1 MKNIIVKTE
10 RLDIVPL
17 EIDELKI
24 MYKNEKDDE
33 MKLAYKEMIT
43 SMEKLKGFEEWGTN
57 WEIKL
62 KSSVSI
68 GGLCFK
74 CKSDNEGSVE
84 IGYGIYE
91 DYQNHGYAT
100 EAVKG
105 VTEWALKQNGVKCVC
120 AQTDEENII
129 SQKVLIKSG
138 FVHDG
143 YGDEGM
149 LFKKHYKKSKKA
161 QLTVLFLNTEFL
173 IFFFYYMDMNIFE
186 FFYYLL

>member
-62 KSSVSI
+62 KSSVTI
-68 GGLCFK
+68 GGL
-74 CKSDNEGSVE
+74 
-84 IGYGIYE
+84 
-91 DYQNHGYAT
+91 
-100 EAVKG
+100 
-105 VTEWALKQNGVKCVC
+105 
-120 AQTDEENII
+120 
-129 SQKVLIKSG
+129 
-138 FVHDG
+138 
-143 YGDEGM
+143 
-149 LFKKHYKKSKKA
+149 
-161 QLTVLFLNTEFL
+161 
-173 IFFFYYMDMNIFE
+173 
-186 FFYYLL
+186 

>member
-62 KSSVSI
+62 KSSVTI

-74 CKSDNEGSVE
+74 CKPDNEGSVE

-138 FVHDG
+138 FIHDG

-149 LFKKHYKKSKKA
+149 LFKKT
-161 QLTVLFLNTEFL
+161 L
-173 IFFFYYMDMNIFE
+173 
-186 FFYYLL
+186 